1 MAAIVHNVAK
11 GSIRVYADNVNNNTP
26 STSGFIWIPV
36 LAAGL
41 ETDATLRDKTT
52 VSAYFSGAT
61 DEATGSN
68 WNRKT
73 WTDTSGIVV
82 TVDQSGDLVS
92 IDGPDLVWSP
102 GPTAGNSGK
111 LLVAY
116 YPDVAGADTTGIP
129 LASYDFAV
137 TVDGTQVTYQM
148 NAAGFLQAT

>member
-26 STSGFIWIPV
+26 ATSGFIWIPV

-41 ETDATLRDKTT
+41 ESDALLRDKTT
-52 VSAYFSGAT
+52 VSNYFALGT
-61 DEATGSN
+61 DEATGTN

-73 WTDTSGIVV
+73 WTDTSGMTV
-82 TVDQSGDLVS
+82 TVDQAGDLVG

-102 GPTAGNSGK
+102 GPSVGNTGK

-116 YPDVAGADTTGIP
+116 YPDVAGADSTGIP

-137 TVDGTQVTYQM
+137 TVDGSVVTYQI